1 MTNGWRYVINQ
12 LALIIAI
19 GLLGLFCLAL
29 GLVIGYSL
37 IGDGQNPLAILSP
50 DKWAELIHKF
60 TGK

>member
-1 MTNGWRYVINQ
+1 M
-12 LALIIAI
+12 LIIAI

-29 GLVIGYSL
+29 GLMIGYSL